1 MTTVRELLLTGADG
15 IDKLDKQVWLGKIT
29 GFSRAQLISRDDY
42 CLNPQQLQE
51 YSAGIARLNSG
62 EPLAYLLETKE
73 FYSREFKVT
82 PATLIPRPETELL
95 VDTVLERV
103 KHGGHVLD
111 LGTGSGCIAISLKLE
126 RPDLAVTAVDFSP
139 AALVVAGENAKRLTA
154 EVQFKLSDWF
164 AVFTGDDKFEIIVSN
179 PPYIEK
185 TDHHLVDLSFEP
197 LTALTDFSDGL
208 ECIRQ
213 IVGGAP
219 QHLAAGGWL
228 LVEHGYNQGLAARE
242 IFAQVGLQNISTITD
257 YAGIERITL
266 GQKL

>member
-1 MTTVRELLLTGADG
+1 MTKLRELLICDDG
-15 IDKLDKQVWLGKIT
+15 VNKLDKQVWLGKIT

-42 CLNPQQLQE
+42 YLNPQQLQQ
-51 YSAGIARLNSG
+51 YHAGVVRLKSG
-62 EPLAYLLETKE
+62 EPLAYLMGTKE

-95 VDTVLERV
+95 VDTILERA
-103 KHGGHVLD
+103 KHGGQVLD

-126 RPDLAVTAVDFSP
+126 RPDLAVIAVDFSP
-139 AALVVAGENAKRLTA
+139 AALAVAGENAKRLTA

-164 AVFTGDDKFEIIVSN
+164 TAIADEDLFAIIVSN

-185 TDHHLVDLSFEP
+185 TDHHLVDLAYEP

-213 IVGGAP
+213 ITSGAP
-219 QHLAAGGWL
+219 QHLDTDGWL
-228 LVEHGYNQGLAARE
+228 LVEHGHNQGLAARE